1 MSRLGSDSP
10 PGFLCL
16 MGRPERVGDGIGLGH
31 FAIHCDF
38 GLALVAS
45 LLAYGNG
52 LGRRPSP
59 LGLGLFVLFL
69 QSAIHRGFG

>member
-1 MSRLGSDSP
+1 MNRSGSGSL

-16 MGRPERVGDGIGLGH
+16 MGRPERVGDGIGLGR
-31 FAIHCDF
+31 FSIHRDF

-69 QSAIHRGFG
+69 QSVIHRGFG